1 VHLTPIDAE
10 RYRRALALPDLTD
23 AANGPH
29 ALQQLVAETVA
40 ALRDAWHSDVIVH
53 RSHPVVPVSDNY
65 DLLGYAPEA
74 AARAS
79 RYTRYVTRAR
89 VLRTHTTALVPG
101 LLRSLAPAGHPD
113 ALLVCPG
120 LVYRRDSIDR
130 LHVGEPHQLDLWR
143 LRAGPLGPRDLAEMV
158 RIVVDA
164 VLPGRD
170 HRAHPASHPYTREGL
185 ELEVRN
191 GDAWVEVA
199 ECGVAAPEVLGRA
212 GLDPHVS
219 GLAMGIGLDRV
230 LMLRKGIDDIR
241 LLRSTDERV
250 VVQMRDLSPY
260 RPVSSQP
267 PVHRDLSLAVRPG
280 VSVEELGDRVR
291 ASLGPR
297 AESVEAV
304 ELLSTTPADALPAQ
318 ARERLG
324 IGPHQENVLVRVTLR
339 HSTRTLRKE
348 EANLLRDEIYAA
360 LHEGRC

>member
-1 VHLTPIDAE
+1 VDLTPIDAE

-29 ALQQLVAETVA
+29 ALQQLVAEAVA

-53 RSHPVVPVSDNY
+53 RGHPAVTVSDNY
-65 DLLGYAPEA
+65 DQLGYAADA

-79 RYTRYVTRAR
+79 RYTRYVTPGR

-143 LRAGPLGPRDLAEMV
+143 LRAGPLGPADLAEMV
-158 RIVVDA
+158 RVVVGA
-164 VLPGRD
+164 LLPGRE
-170 HRAHPASHPYTREGL
+170 HRVRPASHPYTRDGL
-185 ELEVRN
+185 ELEIRS

-199 ECGVAAPEVLGRA
+199 ECGVAAREVLDRA
-212 GLDPHVS
+212 GLEPHLA
-219 GLAMGIGLDRV
+219 GLAMGVGLDRV

-241 LLRSTDERV
+241 LLRSADERV

-267 PVHRDLSLAVRPG
+267 PVYRDLSLAVRPN
-280 VSVEELGDRVR
+280 VTVEELGDRVR
-291 ASLGPR
+291 TALGSR
-297 AESVEAV
+297 AESVEDV
-304 ELLSTTPADALPAQ
+304 ELLSATPADALPAQ
-318 ARERLG
+318 ARARLG
-324 IGPHQENVLVRVTLR
+324 IGLDQENVLVRVTLR
-339 HSTRTLRKE
+339 HPTRTLWKE
-348 EANLLRDEIYAA
+348 EANALRDEIYAA